1 MIFSRIFAPSH
12 QSPKPEKRMQAIESL
27 SPEKAQEKTI
37 LHELAFNDEDANVSL
52 AALEKLN
59 SFVLWL
65 KMSQI
70 AKQSRV
76 KKAAEKKV
84 NAALLGEGDVTLSR
98 QEIFSFLTE
107 TANADLV
114 VQLVPQ
120 MLKKEP
126 MLLQDDALANALI
139 EKVAKTSFTQFVF
152 LEGASPQ
159 LKTQLINAHSDVSD
173 LQKLAKKVLD
183 DALTKQINARIDAIK
198 EAAKRPVELKKQL
211 TLGLSKYQA
220 LLDKSDVET
229 IDEKRSELESEL
241 TGLFAQIDLLTS
253 EERADYEEK
262 RARIGEQ
269 LERYLSRIRPAWEE
283 KQQASQRANTKALCE
298 QQLTYAKEQV
308 AWLYNNRLCEATLAD
323 VATVNESV
331 RGVEA
336 TLEQLARL
344 DDESAT
350 DKRITQIKRSVDELN
365 EQLDRFSMQQQYG
378 QKLLIKLQSL
388 EDIAAKI
395 VSAGDSESDK
405 DARDVSVEEASASTE
420 DLSQVNGGDALQSSS
435 VVALKAEFDE
445 ARQAYKALSREIDA
459 IPKALSKRFNAATSS
474 VNAKERAQKS
484 KENEQVKHIRKHIS
498 VIDNLIAQGK
508 FRVAISKFAKLQESY
523 AALPGSAKKYVE
535 KRFEK
540 TAGDVSRLEGWQDYL
555 AAPRK
560 PALVEEAKALASADA
575 ENIKQRSEAIKY
587 LRKQWLSLTP
597 SSSTS
602 EESSD
607 DALLQQQFDDALEKA
622 FEPCRAH
629 YAKLDAQR
637 AAAREQRMSIIAT
650 VKAMDINM
658 PEAELV
664 KVFDRVSKQWHA
676 AGQVER
682 EIYEQLKQEW
692 KAVSSPIQAK
702 VNQWQSDNQAQK
714 RALVTQACQLATEED
729 VAGAADKAQQLQSQW
744 KQVGHAGKREESKLW
759 AEFKAANDTVFE
771 RLKAER
777 KVQNNAF
784 NALVDS
790 LLKQVEA
797 VDINSDDATFS
808 QSISDVRVQLTDLP
822 RAQRTKVDKKIDSL
836 ESKRAAQAKNAQSQ
850 ARLARAQALIS
861 LLQLSVGE
869 GSGDEQSL
877 AETLGKRWSSVLGQS
892 TGNKKTQHDRQWLT
906 VALEVATGM
915 PSPDA
920 DASIRSSVQ
929 LQMMTSKLEQG
940 EAATAPDILADWLSY
955 DSISEEDNHLLQ
967 RVVSV
972 IDAHPE
978 IVA

>member
-1 MIFSRIFAPSH
+1 M
-12 QSPKPEKRMQAIESL
+12 
-27 SPEKAQEKTI
+27 
-37 LHELAFNDEDANVSL
+37 
-52 AALEKLN
+52 
-59 SFVLWL
+59 
-65 KMSQI
+65 
-70 AKQSRV
+70 
-76 KKAAEKKV
+76 
-84 NAALLGEGDVTLSR
+84 
-98 QEIFSFLTE
+98 
-107 TANADLV
+107 
-114 VQLVPQ
+114 
-120 MLKKEP
+120 
-126 MLLQDDALANALI
+126 
-139 EKVAKTSFTQFVF
+139 
-152 LEGASPQ
+152 
-159 LKTQLINAHSDVSD
+159 
-173 LQKLAKKVLD
+173 
-183 DALTKQINARIDAIK
+183 
-198 EAAKRPVELKKQL
+198 
-211 TLGLSKYQA
+211 
-220 LLDKSDVET
+220 
-229 IDEKRSELESEL
+229 
-241 TGLFAQIDLLTS
+241 
-253 EERADYEEK
+253 
-262 RARIGEQ
+262 
-269 LERYLSRIRPAWEE
+269 
-283 KQQASQRANTKALCE
+283 
-298 QQLTYAKEQV
+298 
-308 AWLYNNRLCEATLAD
+308 YNNRLCEATLAD

-350 DKRITQIKRSVDELN
+350 DKRITQIKHSVDELN

-395 VSAGDSESDK
+395 VSASDSESGK
-405 DARDVSVEEASASTE
+405 DTRDVSVEEASASTE
-420 DLSQVNGGDALQSSS
+420 NLSQVNGGDALQSSS

-445 ARQAYKALSREIDA
+445 ARQAYKALSCEIDA

-702 VNQWQSDNQAQK
+702 VNKWQSDNQAQK
-714 RALVTQACQLATEED
+714 RALVTQACQLAME
-729 VAGAADKAQQLQSQW
+729 
-744 KQVGHAGKREESKLW
+744 
-759 AEFKAANDTVFE
+759 
-771 RLKAER
+771 
-777 KVQNNAF
+777 
-784 NALVDS
+784 
-790 LLKQVEA
+790 
-797 VDINSDDATFS
+797 
-808 QSISDVRVQLTDLP
+808 
-822 RAQRTKVDKKIDSL
+822 
-836 ESKRAAQAKNAQSQ
+836 
-850 ARLARAQALIS
+850 
-861 LLQLSVGE
+861 
-869 GSGDEQSL
+869 
-877 AETLGKRWSSVLGQS
+877 
-892 TGNKKTQHDRQWLT
+892 
-906 VALEVATGM
+906 
-915 PSPDA
+915 
-920 DASIRSSVQ
+920 
-929 LQMMTSKLEQG
+929 
-940 EAATAPDILADWLSY
+940 
-955 DSISEEDNHLLQ
+955 
-967 RVVSV
+967 
-972 IDAHPE
+972 
-978 IVA
+978 

>member
-139 EKVAKTSFTQFVF
+139 EKVAKPSFTQFVF

-173 LQKLAKKVLD
+173 LQKLAKKVSD

-298 QQLTYAKEQV
+298 QQLTHAKEQV

-365 EQLDRFSMQQQYG
+365 DQLDRFSMQQQYG

-395 VSAGDSESDK
+395 VSAGDSESGK
-405 DARDVSVEEASASTE
+405 DTRDVSVEEASASTE

-445 ARQAYKALSREIDA
+445 ARQAYKALSCEIDA

-808 QSISDVRVQLTDLP
+808 QSISDVRAQLTDLP
-822 RAQRTKVDKKIDSL
+822 KAQRTKVDKKIDSL
-836 ESKRAAQAKNAQSQ
+836 ESKRAAQAKNAQAQ

-892 TGNKKTQHDRQWLT
+892 TGNKTTQHDRQWLT

-972 IDAHPE
+972 IDAYPE

>member
-27 SPEKAQEKTI
+27 SPDKAQEKTI

-139 EKVAKTSFTQFVF
+139 EKVAKPSFTQFVF

-159 LKTQLINAHSDVSD
+159 LQTQLINAHSDVSD
-173 LQKLAKKVLD
+173 LQKLAKKVSD

-395 VSAGDSESDK
+395 VSASDSESGK
-405 DARDVSVEEASASTE
+405 DTRDVSVEEASASTE
-420 DLSQVNGGDALQSSS
+420 NLSQVNGGDALQSSS

-445 ARQAYKALSREIDA
+445 ARQAYKVLSREIDA

-560 PALVEEAKALASADA
+560 PALLEEAKALASADA
-575 ENIKQRSEAIKY
+575 ENIKQRSKAIKY

-637 AAAREQRMSIIAT
+637 AAAREKRESIIAT

-692 KAVSSPIQAK
+692 KEVSSPIQAK
-702 VNQWQSDNQAQK
+702 VNKWQSDNQAQK

-744 KQVGHAGKREESKLW
+744 KQIGHAGKREESKLW

-808 QSISDVRVQLTDLP
+808 QSISDVRAQFTDLP
-822 RAQRTKVDKKIDSL
+822 KAQRTKVDKKIDSL

-892 TGNKKTQHDRQWLT
+892 TGNKTTQHDRQWLT

-920 DASIRSSVQ
+920 DASICSSVQ

-955 DSISEEDNHLLQ
+955 DSIREADNHLLQ
-967 RVVSV
+967 RVVAV

-978 IVA
+978 IVV

>member
-1 MIFSRIFAPSH
+1 
-12 QSPKPEKRMQAIESL
+12 
-27 SPEKAQEKTI
+27 
-37 LHELAFNDEDANVSL
+37 
-52 AALEKLN
+52 
-59 SFVLWL
+59 
-65 KMSQI
+65 MS
-70 AKQSRV
+70 
-76 KKAAEKKV
+76 
-84 NAALLGEGDVTLSR
+84 
-98 QEIFSFLTE
+98 
-107 TANADLV
+107 
-114 VQLVPQ
+114 
-120 MLKKEP
+120 
-126 MLLQDDALANALI
+126 
-139 EKVAKTSFTQFVF
+139 
-152 LEGASPQ
+152 
-159 LKTQLINAHSDVSD
+159 
-173 LQKLAKKVLD
+173 D
-183 DALTKQINARIDAIK
+183 DALTTQINARIDAIK

-229 IDEKRSELESEL
+229 IDEKRNELKSEL
-241 TGLFAQIDLLTS
+241 TGLFAQIDLLTE

-283 KQQASQRANTKALCE
+283 QQHASQRANTKALCE
-298 QQLTYAKEQV
+298 QQLSHAKEQV

-378 QKLLIKLQSL
+378 QKLLIKLQLL
-388 EDIAAKI
+388 EDVAAKI
-395 VSAGDSESDK
+395 VRISDSEPKEST
-405 DARDVSVEEASASTE
+405 RDVSTEEASASAE
-420 DLSQVNGGDALQSSS
+420 DSSQINGGEEAQNSS
-435 VVALKAEFDE
+435 VVDLKAEFDE
-445 ARQAYKALSREIDA
+445 ARQAFKALSREIDA
-459 IPKALSKRFNAATSS
+459 VPKALSKRFNAATSS

-484 KENEQVKHIRKHIS
+484 KENEQVKYVRKHIS

-508 FRVAISKFAKLQESY
+508 FRVAISKFTKLQESY
-523 AALPGSAKKYVE
+523 SALPDSAKKYVE

-560 PALVEEAKALASADA
+560 PALVEEAIALANADVD
-575 ENIKQRSEAIKY
+575 NIKQRSEAIKY

-597 SSSTS
+597 SSSNG
-602 EESSD
+602 EESSED
-607 DALLQQQFDDALEKA
+607 KLLQQQFDDALEKA

-629 YAKLDAQR
+629 YAKLDEQR
-637 AAAREQRMSIIAT
+637 AAARDQRLSVIAT

-664 KVFDRVSKQWHA
+664 KVFDRASKQWHS

-714 RALVTQACQLATEED
+714 RALVAQAQQLSVEED
-729 VAGAADKAQQLQSQW
+729 VTEAADKAQQLQSQW
-744 KQVGHAGKREESKLW
+744 KQIGHAGKREESKLW
-759 AEFKAANDTVFE
+759 AQFKAANDNVFE

-797 VDINSDDATFS
+797 VDINSDDTAFS
-808 QSISDVRVQLTDLP
+808 QSIGDIRAQLTDLP
-822 RAQRTKVDKKIDSL
+822 KAQRTKVERNIDAL
-836 ESKRAAQAKNAQSQ
+836 ESKRVAQAKSAQSQ

-869 GSGDEQSL
+869 GSSDEQAL
-877 AETLGKRWSSVLGQS
+877 AETLGKRWASVLGQS
-892 TGNKKTQHDRQWLT
+892 NGSAAGQHDRQWLT

-915 PSPDA
+915 PSPEA
-920 DASIRSSVQ
+920 DASTRSSVQ
-929 LQMMTSKLEQG
+929 LKMMTAKLEKG
-940 EAATAPDILADWLSY
+940 EAATASDILADWLSY
-955 DSISEEDNHLLQ
+955 DSISEADNHLLQ
-967 RVVSV
+967 RVVAV

>member
-126 MLLQDDALANALI
+126 TLLQDDALANALI
-139 EKVAKTSFTQFVF
+139 EKVAKPSFAQFVF

-159 LKTQLINAHSDVSD
+159 LQTQLVNAHSDVSD
-173 LQKLAKKVLD
+173 LQKLAKKVSD
-183 DALTKQINARIDAIK
+183 DALVTQINARIDAIK

-229 IDEKRSELESEL
+229 IDEKRNELESEL

-253 EERADYEEK
+253 EERVDYEEK

-283 KQQASQRANTKALCE
+283 KQQASQRANTRALCE

-378 QKLLIKLQSL
+378 QKLLIKLQAL

-395 VSAGDSESDK
+395 VSASDSESGK
-405 DARDVSVEEASASTE
+405 DTRDVSVEEASASTE
-420 DLSQVNGGDALQSSS
+420 NLSQVNGGDALQSSS

-714 RALVTQACQLATEED
+714 RALVTQACQLAMEED

-790 LLKQVEA
+790 LVKQVEA

-808 QSISDVRVQLTDLP
+808 QSISDVRAQLSDLP

-836 ESKRAAQAKNAQSQ
+836 ESKRTARAKNAQSQ

-869 GSGDEQSL
+869 GSGDEQAL

-892 TGNKKTQHDRQWLT
+892 TGNKTTQHDRQWLT

-972 IDAHPE
+972 IDTHPE

>member
-1 MIFSRIFAPSH
+1 
-12 QSPKPEKRMQAIESL
+12 MQAIESL

-159 LKTQLINAHSDVSD
+159 LQTQLVNAHSDVSD
-173 LQKLAKKVLD
+173 LQKLAKKVSD
-183 DALTKQINARIDAIK
+183 DALVTKINARIDAIK

-229 IDEKRSELESEL
+229 IDEKRNELESEL

-298 QQLTYAKEQV
+298 QQLTHAKEQV

-474 VNAKERAQKS
+474 VNAK
-484 KENEQVKHIRKHIS
+484 
-498 VIDNLIAQGK
+498 
-508 FRVAISKFAKLQESY
+508 
-523 AALPGSAKKYVE
+523 
-535 KRFEK
+535 
-540 TAGDVSRLEGWQDYL
+540 
-555 AAPRK
+555 
-560 PALVEEAKALASADA
+560 
-575 ENIKQRSEAIKY
+575 
-587 LRKQWLSLTP
+587 
-597 SSSTS
+597 
-602 EESSD
+602 
-607 DALLQQQFDDALEKA
+607 
-622 FEPCRAH
+622 
-629 YAKLDAQR
+629 
-637 AAAREQRMSIIAT
+637 
-650 VKAMDINM
+650 
-658 PEAELV
+658 
-664 KVFDRVSKQWHA
+664 
-676 AGQVER
+676 
-682 EIYEQLKQEW
+682 
-692 KAVSSPIQAK
+692 
-702 VNQWQSDNQAQK
+702 
-714 RALVTQACQLATEED
+714 
-729 VAGAADKAQQLQSQW
+729 
-744 KQVGHAGKREESKLW
+744 
-759 AEFKAANDTVFE
+759 
-771 RLKAER
+771 
-777 KVQNNAF
+777 
-784 NALVDS
+784 
-790 LLKQVEA
+790 
-797 VDINSDDATFS
+797 
-808 QSISDVRVQLTDLP
+808 
-822 RAQRTKVDKKIDSL
+822 
-836 ESKRAAQAKNAQSQ
+836 
-850 ARLARAQALIS
+850 
-861 LLQLSVGE
+861 
-869 GSGDEQSL
+869 
-877 AETLGKRWSSVLGQS
+877 
-892 TGNKKTQHDRQWLT
+892 
-906 VALEVATGM
+906 
-915 PSPDA
+915 
-920 DASIRSSVQ
+920 
-929 LQMMTSKLEQG
+929 
-940 EAATAPDILADWLSY
+940 
-955 DSISEEDNHLLQ
+955 
-967 RVVSV
+967 
-972 IDAHPE
+972 
-978 IVA
+978 

>member
-173 LQKLAKKVLD
+173 LQKLAKKVSD

-298 QQLTYAKEQV
+298 QQLTHAKEQV

-395 VSAGDSESDK
+395 VSASDSESGK
-405 DARDVSVEEASASTE
+405 DTRDVSVEEASASTE
-420 DLSQVNGGDALQSSS
+420 NLSQVNGGDALQSSS

-702 VNQWQSDNQAQK
+702 VNKWQSDNQAQK

-797 VDINSDDATFS
+797 VDINSDDVTFS
-808 QSISDVRVQLTDLP
+808 QSISDVRAQLTDLP
-822 RAQRTKVDKKIDSL
+822 KAQRTKVDKKIDSL

-892 TGNKKTQHDRQWLT
+892 TGNKTTQHDRQWLT

-972 IDAHPE
+972 IDTHPE

>member
-126 MLLQDDALANALI
+126 TLLQDDALANALI
-139 EKVAKTSFTQFVF
+139 EKVAKPSFTQFIF

-159 LKTQLINAHSDVSD
+159 LQTQLVNAHSDVSD
-173 LQKLAKKVLD
+173 LQKLAKKVSD
-183 DALTKQINARIDAIK
+183 DALVTQINARIDVIK

-229 IDEKRSELESEL
+229 IDEKRNELESEL

-253 EERADYEEK
+253 EERVDYEEK

-283 KQQASQRANTKALCE
+283 KQQASQRANTRALCE

-395 VSAGDSESDK
+395 VSASDSESDK
-405 DARDVSVEEASASTE
+405 DTRDVSVEEASASTE

-435 VVALKAEFDE
+435 VVVLKAEFDE

-702 VNQWQSDNQAQK
+702 VNEWQSDNQAQK

-850 ARLARAQALIS
+850 ARLARAKALIS

>member
-126 MLLQDDALANALI
+126 TLLQDDALANALI
-139 EKVAKTSFTQFVF
+139 EKVAKPSFAQFVF

-159 LKTQLINAHSDVSD
+159 LQTQLVNAHSDVSD
-173 LQKLAKKVLD
+173 LQKLAKKVSD
-183 DALTKQINARIDAIK
+183 DALVTQINARIDAIK

-229 IDEKRSELESEL
+229 IDEKRNELESEL

-262 RARIGEQ
+262 RSRIGEQ

-298 QQLTYAKEQV
+298 QQLTHAKEQV

-395 VSAGDSESDK
+395 VSASDSESGK
-405 DARDVSVEEASASTE
+405 DTRDVSVEEASASTE
-420 DLSQVNGGDALQSSS
+420 NLSQVNGGDALQSSS

-575 ENIKQRSEAIKY
+575 QNIKQRSEAIKY

-714 RALVTQACQLATEED
+714 RALVTQACQLAMEED

-808 QSISDVRVQLTDLP
+808 QSISDVRAQLTDLP
-822 RAQRTKVDKKIDSL
+822 KAQRTKVDKKIDSL

-892 TGNKKTQHDRQWLT
+892 TGNKTTQHDRQWLT

-972 IDAHPE
+972 IDTHPE

>member
-1 MIFSRIFAPSH
+1 MIFSRIFTPSH
-12 QSPKPEKRMQAIESL
+12 QSPKPEKRIQAVENL
-27 SPEKAQEKTI
+27 SPDKAQEKTI
-37 LHELAFNDEDANVSL
+37 LHELAFNDEDASVSL

-76 KKAAEKKV
+76 KKAAGKKV

-98 QEIFSFLTE
+98 KETFSFLTE

-120 MLKKEP
+120 MLKKDP
-126 MLLQDDALANALI
+126 ALLKDDCLANTLI
-139 EKVAKTSFTQFVF
+139 EKVAKPSFTQFVF
-152 LEGASPQ
+152 LEGASHQ

-173 LQKLAKKVLD
+173 LQKLAKKVSD
-183 DALTKQINARIDAIK
+183 DVLASQIDARIHAIK
-198 EAAKRPVELKKQL
+198 EAAQRPVELKKQL

-229 IDEKRSELESEL
+229 IDEKRNELESEL
-241 TGLFAQIDLLTS
+241 SGLFAQIDLLNP

-298 QQLTYAKEQV
+298 QQLIHAKEQV
-308 AWLYNNRLCEATLAD
+308 TWLYNNRLCEATLAD

-344 DDESAT
+344 DGEIVT
-350 DKRITQIKRSVDELN
+350 DKRITEIKRAVDALN

-378 QKLLIKLQSL
+378 QKLLIKLQLL

-395 VSAGDSESDK
+395 DAVSNSDLDEATRDENVKEVSATPNEQSRANIDAQGQSGSD
-405 DARDVSVEEASASTE
+405 A
-420 DLSQVNGGDALQSSS
+420 
-435 VVALKAEFDE
+435 ALKAEFDD
-445 ARQAYKALSREIDA
+445 ARQAYKLLEREINA
-459 IPKALSKRFNAATSS
+459 IPKALIKRFNAATKR

-484 KENEQVKHIRKHIS
+484 KENDQVKYVRKHIS

-523 AALPGSAKKYVE
+523 NSLPDSAKKYVE

-540 TAGDVSRLEGWQDYL
+540 TSGEVSRLEGWQDYL

-560 PALVEEAKALASADA
+560 PALVEEAKNLANTDAD
-575 ENIKQRSEAIKY
+575 NIKQRSEAIKY

-597 SSSTS
+597 TSSNSDGG
-602 EESSD
+602 SD
-607 DALLQQQFDDALEKA
+607 DVLLQEQFDNALEKA

-629 YAKLDAQR
+629 YAKLDEQR
-637 AAAREQRMSIIAT
+637 AAAREQRVSLIAS
-650 VKAMDINM
+650 VKAIDLNM
-658 PEAELV
+658 PEPELM
-664 KVFDRVSKQWHA
+664 KMFDRASKQWHS

-714 RALVTQACQLATEED
+714 RDLVAQAQQLAVED
-729 VAGAADKAQQLQSQW
+729 DVSSAADKAQQLQSEW
-744 KQVGHAGKREESKLW
+744 KQIGHAGKREESRLW

-777 KVQNNAF
+777 KVQSNAF
-784 NALVDS
+784 NSLVDS
-790 LLKQVEA
+790 LFVQLDD
-797 VDINSDDATFS
+797 VDINSDETTFS
-808 QSISDVRVQLTDLP
+808 QSINDVRAQLTDLP
-822 RAQRTKVDKKIDSL
+822 KAQRTKVERKIEVF
-836 ESKRAAQAKNAQSQ
+836 ESKRADQAKNVQLQ
-850 ARLARAQALIS
+850 ARLARARALIS
-861 LLQLSVGE
+861 LLQLSIGE
-869 GSGDEQSL
+869 GSGDEQVL
-877 AETLGKRWSSVLGQS
+877 AETLGKRWASVLGQS
-892 TGNKKTQHDRQWLT
+892 NGSAASQHNRQWLT

-915 PSPDA
+915 PSPEA

-929 LQMMTSKLEQG
+929 LQMMTSKLEKG
-940 EAATAPDILADWLSY
+940 EAAAAPDILADWLSY
-955 DSISEEDNHLLQ
+955 DSISEADNPLLQ
-967 RVVSV
+967 RVIAV
-972 IDAHPE
+972 IDANPD
-978 IVA
+978 IVT

>member
-27 SPEKAQEKTI
+27 SPDKAQEKTI
-37 LHELAFNDEDANVSL
+37 LHELAFNDEDASVSL

-98 QEIFSFLTE
+98 QEVFSFLTE
-107 TANADLV
+107 TANADLL

-126 MLLQDDALANALI
+126 TLLHDDALASALI
-139 EKVAKTSFTQFVF
+139 EKVAKPSFTQFVF
-152 LEGASPQ
+152 LEGASTQ
-159 LKTQLINAHSDVSD
+159 LQTQLINAHSDVSD
-173 LQKLAKKVLD
+173 LQKLAKKVSD
-183 DALTKQINARIDAIK
+183 DALTTQINARIDAIK

-229 IDEKRSELESEL
+229 IDEKRNELESEL
-241 TGLFAQIDLLTS
+241 SGLFAQIDLLTP

-283 KQQASQRANTKALCE
+283 QQHASQRANTKALCE
-298 QQLTYAKEQV
+298 QQLSHAKEQV
-308 AWLYNNRLCEATLAD
+308 VWLYNNRLCEATLAD

-350 DKRITQIKRSVDELN
+350 DKRITEIKRSVDELN

-378 QKLLIKLQSL
+378 QKLLIKLQLL

-395 VSAGDSESDK
+395 VGISDSESK
-405 DARDVSVEEASASTE
+405 ESTRDVSTEEASAPAE
-420 DLSQVNGGDALQSSS
+420 DSSQINGGEEAQNSSE
-435 VVALKAEFDE
+435 VDLKAEFDE

-459 IPKALSKRFNAATSS
+459 VPKALSKRFNAATSS
-474 VNAKERAQKS
+474 VNSKERAQKS
-484 KENEQVKHIRKHIS
+484 KENEQVKYVRKHIS

-508 FRVAISKFAKLQESY
+508 FRVAISKFTKVQESY
-523 AALPGSAKKYVE
+523 SALPDSAKKYVE

-560 PALVEEAKALASADA
+560 PALVEEAIALANTDVD
-575 ENIKQRSEAIKY
+575 NIKQRSEAIKY

-597 SSSTS
+597 SSSNG
-602 EESSD
+602 EESSED
-607 DALLQQQFDDALEKA
+607 KFLQQQFDDALEKA

-629 YAKLDAQR
+629 YAKLDEQR
-637 AAAREQRMSIIAT
+637 AAAREQRMSVIAT

-664 KVFDRVSKQWHA
+664 KVFDRASKQWHS

-682 EIYEQLKQEW
+682 EMYEQLKQEW

-714 RALVTQACQLATEED
+714 RELVAQAQQLSVEED
-729 VAGAADKAQQLQSQW
+729 VTEAADKAQQLQSQW
-744 KQVGHAGKREESKLW
+744 KQIGHAGKREESKLW
-759 AEFKAANDTVFE
+759 AQFKSANDDVFE

-784 NALVDS
+784 NVLVDS

-797 VDINSDDATFS
+797 VDINSDDTAFS
-808 QSISDVRVQLTDLP
+808 QSIGDIRAQLTDLP
-822 RAQRTKVDKKIDSL
+822 KAQRTKVERNIEAL
-836 ESKRAAQAKNAQSQ
+836 ESKRVAQAKSAQSQ

-869 GSGDEQSL
+869 GSGDEQAL
-877 AETLGKRWSSVLGQS
+877 AETLGKRWASVLGQS
-892 TGNKKTQHDRQWLT
+892 NGIAAGLHDRQWLT

-915 PSPDA
+915 PSPEA
-920 DASIRSSVQ
+920 DASTRSSVQ
-929 LQMMTSKLEQG
+929 LQMMTAKLEKG
-940 EAATAPDILADWLSY
+940 EAATASDILADWLSY
-955 DSISEEDNHLLQ
+955 DSISEADNHLLQ
-967 RVVSV
+967 RVVAI

>member
-445 ARQAYKALSREIDA
+445 ARQAYKALSCEIDA

-808 QSISDVRVQLTDLP
+808 QSISDVRAQLTDLP
-822 RAQRTKVDKKIDSL
+822 KAQRTKVDKKIDSL

-892 TGNKKTQHDRQWLT
+892 TGNKTTQHDRQWLT

-972 IDAHPE
+972 IDTHPE

>member
-126 MLLQDDALANALI
+126 MLLQDDALASALI
-139 EKVAKTSFTQFVF
+139 EKVAKPSFTQFVF

-159 LKTQLINAHSDVSD
+159 LQTQLVNAHSDVSD
-173 LQKLAKKVLD
+173 LQKLAKKVSD
-183 DALTKQINARIDAIK
+183 DALVTKINARIDAIK

-229 IDEKRSELESEL
+229 IDEKRNELESEL

-253 EERADYEEK
+253 EERAVYEEK

-298 QQLTYAKEQV
+298 QQLTHAKEQV

-395 VSAGDSESDK
+395 VSASDSESGK
-405 DARDVSVEEASASTE
+405 DTRDVSVEEASASTE
-420 DLSQVNGGDALQSSS
+420 NLSQVNGGDALQSSS
-435 VVALKAEFDE
+435 VVVLKAEFDE

-702 VNQWQSDNQAQK
+702 VNKWQSDNQAQK

-744 KQVGHAGKREESKLW
+744 KQIGHAGKREESKLW

-797 VDINSDDATFS
+797 VDINSDDVTFS
-808 QSISDVRVQLTDLP
+808 QSISDVRAQLTDLP
-822 RAQRTKVDKKIDSL
+822 KAQRTKVDKKIDSL

-892 TGNKKTQHDRQWLT
+892 TGNKTTQHDRQWLT

-972 IDAHPE
+972 IDTHPE

>member
-27 SPEKAQEKTI
+27 SPDKAQEKTI

-98 QEIFSFLTE
+98 QEVFSFLTE

-126 MLLQDDALANALI
+126 TLLHDDALASALI
-139 EKVAKTSFTQFVF
+139 EKVAKPSFTQFVF
-152 LEGASPQ
+152 LEGASTQ
-159 LKTQLINAHSDVSD
+159 LQTQLINAHSDVSD
-173 LQKLAKKVLD
+173 LQKLAKKVSD
-183 DALTKQINARIDAIK
+183 DALTTQINARIDAIK

-229 IDEKRSELESEL
+229 IDEKRNELESEL
-241 TGLFAQIDLLTS
+241 TGLFAQIDLLTE

-283 KQQASQRANTKALCE
+283 KQQASQRANTRALCE

-378 QKLLIKLQSL
+378 QKLLIKLQAL

-395 VSAGDSESDK
+395 VSASDSESGK
-405 DARDVSVEEASASTE
+405 DTRDVSVEEASASTE
-420 DLSQVNGGDALQSSS
+420 NLSQVNGGDALQSSS

-714 RALVTQACQLATEED
+714 RALVTQACQLAMEED

-808 QSISDVRVQLTDLP
+808 QSISDVRAQLTDLP
-822 RAQRTKVDKKIDSL
+822 KAQRTKVDKKIDSL

-892 TGNKKTQHDRQWLT
+892 TGNKTTQHDRQWLT

-972 IDAHPE
+972 IDTHPE

>member
-27 SPEKAQEKTI
+27 SPDKAREKTI

-126 MLLQDDALANALI
+126 TLLQDDALANALI
-139 EKVAKTSFTQFVF
+139 EKVAKPSFTQFVF

-159 LKTQLINAHSDVSD
+159 LQTQLINAHSDVSD

-183 DALTKQINARIDAIK
+183 DALVTQINARIDAIK

-229 IDEKRSELESEL
+229 IDEKRNELESEL

-262 RARIGEQ
+262 RSRIGEQ

-344 DDESAT
+344 GDESAT

-388 EDIAAKI
+388 EDITAKI
-395 VSAGDSESDK
+395 VSASDSESDK
-405 DARDVSVEEASASTE
+405 DTRDVSVEEASASTE

-459 IPKALSKRFNAATSS
+459 IPKALSKRFNAATSR
-474 VNAKERAQKS
+474 VNAKERAQKA

-560 PALVEEAKALASADA
+560 PALLEEAKALASADA
-575 ENIKQRSEAIKY
+575 ENIKQRSETIKY

-597 SSSTS
+597 SSPTS

-629 YAKLDAQR
+629 YAKLDTQR

-658 PEAELV
+658 PDAELV

-692 KAVSSPIQAK
+692 KAVSSPIQAR

-729 VAGAADKAQQLQSQW
+729 VADAADKAQQLQSQW
-744 KQVGHAGKREESKLW
+744 KQVGHAGKREESRLW

-771 RLKAER
+771 RLKAKR

-808 QSISDVRVQLTDLP
+808 QSISDVRAQLTDLP
-822 RAQRTKVDKKIDSL
+822 KAQRTKVDKKIDSL

-892 TGNKKTQHDRQWLT
+892 TGNKTTQHDRQWLT

-915 PSPDA
+915 PSPEA

-972 IDAHPE
+972 IDAYPE
-978 IVA
+978 IVV

>member
-126 MLLQDDALANALI
+126 TLLQDDALANALI
-139 EKVAKTSFTQFVF
+139 EKVAKPSFTQFVF

-159 LKTQLINAHSDVSD
+159 LQTQLINAHSDVSD

-183 DALTKQINARIDAIK
+183 DALVTQINARIDAIK

-229 IDEKRSELESEL
+229 IDEKRNELESEL

-262 RARIGEQ
+262 RSRIGEQ

-344 DDESAT
+344 GDESAT

-388 EDIAAKI
+388 EDITAKI
-395 VSAGDSESDK
+395 VSASDSESDK
-405 DARDVSVEEASASTE
+405 DTRDVSVEEASASTE

-459 IPKALSKRFNAATSS
+459 IPKALSKRFNAATSR
-474 VNAKERAQKS
+474 VNAKERAQKA

-560 PALVEEAKALASADA
+560 PALLEEAKALASADA
-575 ENIKQRSEAIKY
+575 ENIKQRSETIKY

-597 SSSTS
+597 SSPTS

-629 YAKLDAQR
+629 YAKLDTQR

-658 PEAELV
+658 PDAELV

-692 KAVSSPIQAK
+692 KAVSSPIQAR

-729 VAGAADKAQQLQSQW
+729 VADAADKAQQLQSQW
-744 KQVGHAGKREESKLW
+744 KQVGHAGKREESRLW

-771 RLKAER
+771 RLKAKR

-797 VDINSDDATFS
+797 VDINSDDVTFS
-808 QSISDVRVQLTDLP
+808 QSISDVRAQLTDLP
-822 RAQRTKVDKKIDSL
+822 KAQRTKVDKKIDSL

-869 GSGDEQSL
+869 GSGDEQAL
-877 AETLGKRWSSVLGQS
+877 AETLGKRWASVLSQS
-892 TGNKKTQHDRQWLT
+892 TGNKTTQHDRQWLT

-955 DSISEEDNHLLQ
+955 DSIREEDNHLLQ

>member
-27 SPEKAQEKTI
+27 SPDKAQEKTI
-37 LHELAFNDEDANVSL
+37 LHELAFNDEDASVSL
-52 AALEKLN
+52 AALQKLN

-76 KKAAEKKV
+76 KKVAEKKV

-98 QEIFSFLTE
+98 QEVFSFLTE

-126 MLLQDDALANALI
+126 TLLHDDALANALI
-139 EKVAKTSFTQFVF
+139 EKVAKPSFTQFVF
-152 LEGASPQ
+152 LEGASTQ
-159 LKTQLINAHSDVSD
+159 LQTQLINAHSDVSD
-173 LQKLAKKVLD
+173 LQKLAKKVSD
-183 DALTKQINARIDAIK
+183 DALTTQINARIDAIK

-229 IDEKRSELESEL
+229 IDEKRNELESEL
-241 TGLFAQIDLLTS
+241 TGLFAQIDLLTP

-283 KQQASQRANTKALCE
+283 QQHASQRANTKALCE
-298 QQLTYAKEQV
+298 QQLTHAKEQV

-378 QKLLIKLQSL
+378 QKLLIKLQLL

-395 VSAGDSESDK
+395 VGISDSESK
-405 DARDVSVEEASASTE
+405 ESSRDVSTEDASASAE
-420 DLSQVNGGDALQSSS
+420 DSSQINGGEEAQNSS
-435 VVALKAEFDE
+435 VVDLKAEFDE
-445 ARQAYKALSREIDA
+445 AHQAYKALSREIDA
-459 IPKALSKRFNAATSS
+459 VPKALSKRFNAATSS

-484 KENEQVKHIRKHIS
+484 KENEQVKYVRKHIS

-508 FRVAISKFAKLQESY
+508 FRVAISKFTKLQESY
-523 AALPGSAKKYVE
+523 SALPDSAKKYVE

-560 PALVEEAKALASADA
+560 PALVEEAIALANADVD
-575 ENIKQRSEAIKY
+575 NIKQRSEAIKY

-597 SSSTS
+597 SSSNG
-602 EESSD
+602 EESSED
-607 DALLQQQFDDALEKA
+607 KLLQQQFDDALEKA

-629 YAKLDAQR
+629 YAKLDEQR
-637 AAAREQRMSIIAT
+637 AAAREQRMSVIAT

-664 KVFDRVSKQWHA
+664 KVFDRASKQWHS

-692 KAVSSPIQAK
+692 KAVSLPIQAK

-714 RALVTQACQLATEED
+714 RELVAQAQQLSVEED
-729 VAGAADKAQQLQSQW
+729 ITEAADKAQQLQSQW
-744 KQVGHAGKREESKLW
+744 KQIGHAGKREESKLW
-759 AEFKAANDTVFE
+759 AQFKAANDNVFE

-777 KVQNNAF
+777 KVRNNAF

-797 VDINSDDATFS
+797 VDINSDDTAFR
-808 QSISDVRVQLTDLP
+808 QSIGDIRAQLTDLP
-822 RAQRTKVDKKIDSL
+822 KAQRAKVERNIDAL
-836 ESKRAAQAKNAQSQ
+836 ESKRVAQAKSAQSQ

-869 GSGDEQSL
+869 GSGDEQAL
-877 AETLGKRWSSVLGQS
+877 AETLGKRWASVLGQS
-892 TGNKKTQHDRQWLT
+892 NGSAAGLHDRQWLT

-915 PSPDA
+915 PSPEA
-920 DASIRSSVQ
+920 DAYTRSSVQ
-929 LQMMTSKLEQG
+929 LQMMTAKLEKG
-940 EAATAPDILADWLSY
+940 EAATASDILADWLSY
-955 DSISEEDNHLLQ
+955 DLISEADNHLLQ
-967 RVVSV
+967 RVVAV

>member
-126 MLLQDDALANALI
+126 TLLQDDALANALI
-139 EKVAKTSFTQFVF
+139 EKVAKPSFTQFVF

-159 LKTQLINAHSDVSD
+159 LQTQLVNAHSDVSD
-173 LQKLAKKVLD
+173 LQKLAKKVSD
-183 DALTKQINARIDAIK
+183 DALVTKINARIDAIK

-229 IDEKRSELESEL
+229 IDEKRNELESEL

-298 QQLTYAKEQV
+298 QQLTHAKEQV

-350 DKRITQIKRSVDELN
+350 DKRITQIKHSVDELN

-395 VSAGDSESDK
+395 VSASDSESGK
-405 DARDVSVEEASASTE
+405 DTRDVSVEEASASTE
-420 DLSQVNGGDALQSSS
+420 NLSQVNGGDALQSSS

-702 VNQWQSDNQAQK
+702 VNKWQSDNQAQK
-714 RALVTQACQLATEED
+714 RALVTQACQLATVED

-744 KQVGHAGKREESKLW
+744 KQIGHAGKREESKLW

-797 VDINSDDATFS
+797 VDINSDDVTFS
-808 QSISDVRVQLTDLP
+808 QSISDVRAQLTDLP
-822 RAQRTKVDKKIDSL
+822 KAQRTKVDKKIDSL

-892 TGNKKTQHDRQWLT
+892 TGNKTTQHDRRWLT

-972 IDAHPE
+972 IDTHPE

>member
-139 EKVAKTSFTQFVF
+139 EKVAKPSFTQFVF

-159 LKTQLINAHSDVSD
+159 LQTQLVNAHSDVSD
-173 LQKLAKKVLD
+173 LQKLAKKVSD
-183 DALTKQINARIDAIK
+183 DALVTQINARINAIK

-229 IDEKRSELESEL
+229 IDEKRNELESEL

-283 KQQASQRANTKALCE
+283 KQQASQRANTRALCE

-395 VSAGDSESDK
+395 VSASDSESDK
-405 DARDVSVEEASASTE
+405 DTRDVSVEETSASTE

-808 QSISDVRVQLTDLP
+808 QSISDVRAQLTDLP

-836 ESKRAAQAKNAQSQ
+836 ESKRAAQAKNAQAQ

-892 TGNKKTQHDRQWLT
+892 TGNKTTQHDRRWLT

-972 IDAHPE
+972 IDTHPE

>member
-126 MLLQDDALANALI
+126 MLLQDDALASALI
-139 EKVAKTSFTQFVF
+139 EKVAKPSFTQFVF

-395 VSAGDSESDK
+395 VSASDSESDK
-405 DARDVSVEEASASTE
+405 DTRDVSVEETSASTE

-602 EESSD
+602 EESND

-629 YAKLDAQR
+629 YAKLDTQR

-808 QSISDVRVQLTDLP
+808 QSISDVRAQLTDLP
-822 RAQRTKVDKKIDSL
+822 KAQRTKVDKKIDSL

-850 ARLARAQALIS
+850 ARLARSQALIS

-892 TGNKKTQHDRQWLT
+892 TGNKTTQHDRQWLT

-972 IDAHPE
+972 IDTHPE

>member
-126 MLLQDDALANALI
+126 TLLQDDALANALI
-139 EKVAKTSFTQFVF
+139 EKVAKPSFTQFVF

-159 LKTQLINAHSDVSD
+159 LQTQLVNAHSDVSD
-173 LQKLAKKVLD
+173 LQKLAKKVSD
-183 DALTKQINARIDAIK
+183 DALVTKINARIDAIK

-229 IDEKRSELESEL
+229 IDEKRNELESEL

-262 RARIGEQ
+262 RSRIGEQ

-344 DDESAT
+344 GDESAT

-378 QKLLIKLQSL
+378 QKLLIKLQAL

-395 VSAGDSESDK
+395 VSASDSESGK
-405 DARDVSVEEASASTE
+405 DTRDVSVEEASASTE

-560 PALVEEAKALASADA
+560 PALLEEAKALASADA
-575 ENIKQRSEAIKY
+575 ENIKQRSETIKY

-629 YAKLDAQR
+629 YAKLDTQR

-692 KAVSSPIQAK
+692 KAVSSPIQAR

-729 VAGAADKAQQLQSQW
+729 VADAADKAQQLQSQW
-744 KQVGHAGKREESKLW
+744 KQVGHAGKREESRLW

-771 RLKAER
+771 RLKAKR

-797 VDINSDDATFS
+797 VDINSDDVTFS
-808 QSISDVRVQLTDLP
+808 QSMSDVRAQLTDLP
-822 RAQRTKVDKKIDSL
+822 KAQRTKVDKKIDSL

-892 TGNKKTQHDRQWLT
+892 TGNKTTQHDRQWLT

-915 PSPDA
+915 PSPEA

-972 IDAHPE
+972 IDAYPE
-978 IVA
+978 IVV

>member
-139 EKVAKTSFTQFVF
+139 EKVAKPSFTQFVF

-159 LKTQLINAHSDVSD
+159 LQTQLVNAHSDVSD
-173 LQKLAKKVLD
+173 LQKLVKKVSD
-183 DALTKQINARIDAIK
+183 DALVTQINARIDAIK

-229 IDEKRSELESEL
+229 IDEKRNELESEL

-262 RARIGEQ
+262 RSRIGEQ

-344 DDESAT
+344 GDESAT

-388 EDIAAKI
+388 EDITAKI
-395 VSAGDSESDK
+395 VSASDSESDK
-405 DARDVSVEEASASTE
+405 DTRDVSVEEASASTE

-459 IPKALSKRFNAATSS
+459 IPKALSKRFNAATSR
-474 VNAKERAQKS
+474 VNAKERAQKA

-560 PALVEEAKALASADA
+560 PALLEEAKALASADA
-575 ENIKQRSEAIKY
+575 ENIKQRSETIKY

-597 SSSTS
+597 SSPTS

-629 YAKLDAQR
+629 YAKLDTQR

-692 KAVSSPIQAK
+692 KAVSSPIQAR

-729 VAGAADKAQQLQSQW
+729 VADAADKAQQLQSQW
-744 KQVGHAGKREESKLW
+744 KQVGHAGKREESRLW

-771 RLKAER
+771 RLKAKR

-808 QSISDVRVQLTDLP
+808 QSISDVRAQLTDLP
-822 RAQRTKVDKKIDSL
+822 KAQRTKVDKKIDSL

-892 TGNKKTQHDRQWLT
+892 TGNKTTQHDRQWLT

-955 DSISEEDNHLLQ
+955 DSISEEDSHLLQ

-978 IVA
+978 IVT

>member
-173 LQKLAKKVLD
+173 LQKLAKKVSD

-445 ARQAYKALSREIDA
+445 ARQAYKALSCEIDA

-850 ARLARAQALIS
+850 ARLARAKALIS

>member
-173 LQKLAKKVLD
+173 LQKLAKKVSD

-298 QQLTYAKEQV
+298 QQLTHAKEQV

-395 VSAGDSESDK
+395 VSASDSESGK
-405 DARDVSVEEASASTE
+405 DTRDVSVEEASASTE
-420 DLSQVNGGDALQSSS
+420 NLSQVNGGDALQSSS

-702 VNQWQSDNQAQK
+702 VNKWQSDNQAQK
-714 RALVTQACQLATEED
+714 RALVTQACQLATVED

-744 KQVGHAGKREESKLW
+744 KQIGHAGKREESKLW

-797 VDINSDDATFS
+797 VDINSDDVTFS
-808 QSISDVRVQLTDLP
+808 QSISDVRAQLTDLP
-822 RAQRTKVDKKIDSL
+822 KAQRTKVDKKIDSL

-892 TGNKKTQHDRQWLT
+892 TGNKTTQHDRQWLT

-972 IDAHPE
+972 IDTHPE

>member
-139 EKVAKTSFTQFVF
+139 EKVAKPSFTQFVF

-159 LKTQLINAHSDVSD
+159 LQTQLVNAHSDVSD
-173 LQKLAKKVLD
+173 LQKLVKKVSD
-183 DALTKQINARIDAIK
+183 DALVTQINARIDAIK

-229 IDEKRSELESEL
+229 IDEKRNELESEL

-262 RARIGEQ
+262 RSRIGEQ

-344 DDESAT
+344 GDESAT

-388 EDIAAKI
+388 EDITAKI
-395 VSAGDSESDK
+395 VSASDSESDK
-405 DARDVSVEEASASTE
+405 DTRDVSVEEASASTE

-459 IPKALSKRFNAATSS
+459 IPKALSKRFNAATSR
-474 VNAKERAQKS
+474 VNAKERAQKA

-560 PALVEEAKALASADA
+560 PALLEEAKALASADA
-575 ENIKQRSEAIKY
+575 ENIKQRSETIKY

-597 SSSTS
+597 SSPTS

-629 YAKLDAQR
+629 YAKLDTQR

-692 KAVSSPIQAK
+692 KAVSSPIQAR

-729 VAGAADKAQQLQSQW
+729 VADAADKAQQLQSQW
-744 KQVGHAGKREESKLW
+744 KQVGHAGKREESRLW

-771 RLKAER
+771 RLKAKR

-808 QSISDVRVQLTDLP
+808 QSISDVRAQLTDLP
-822 RAQRTKVDKKIDSL
+822 KAQRTKVDKKIDSL

-892 TGNKKTQHDRQWLT
+892 TGNKTTQHDRQWLT

-955 DSISEEDNHLLQ
+955 DSISEEDSHLLQ

>member
-126 MLLQDDALANALI
+126 TLLQDDALANALI
-139 EKVAKTSFTQFVF
+139 EKVAKPSFTQFVF

-159 LKTQLINAHSDVSD
+159 LQTQLINAHSDVSD

-183 DALTKQINARIDAIK
+183 DALVTQINARIDAIK

-229 IDEKRSELESEL
+229 INEKRNELESEL

-262 RARIGEQ
+262 RSRIGEQ

-344 DDESAT
+344 GDESAT

-388 EDIAAKI
+388 EDITAKI
-395 VSAGDSESDK
+395 VSASDSESDK
-405 DARDVSVEEASASTE
+405 DTRDVSVEEASASTE

-459 IPKALSKRFNAATSS
+459 IPKALSKRFNAATSR
-474 VNAKERAQKS
+474 VNAKERAQKA

-560 PALVEEAKALASADA
+560 PALLEEAKALASADA
-575 ENIKQRSEAIKY
+575 ENIKQRSETIKY

-597 SSSTS
+597 SSPTS

-629 YAKLDAQR
+629 YAKLDTQR

-664 KVFDRVSKQWHA
+664 KVFDRVSKQWYA

-692 KAVSSPIQAK
+692 KAVSSPIQAR

-729 VAGAADKAQQLQSQW
+729 VADAADKAQQLQSQW
-744 KQVGHAGKREESKLW
+744 KQVGHAGKREESRLW

-771 RLKAER
+771 RLKAKR

-797 VDINSDDATFS
+797 VDINSDDVTFS
-808 QSISDVRVQLTDLP
+808 QSISDVRAQLTDLP
-822 RAQRTKVDKKIDSL
+822 KAQRTKVDKKIDSL

-892 TGNKKTQHDRQWLT
+892 TGNKTTQHDRQWLT

-915 PSPDA
+915 PSPEA

-972 IDAHPE
+972 IDTHPE

>member
-1 MIFSRIFAPSH
+1 MIFSRIFGPSH

-27 SPEKAQEKTI
+27 SPDKAQEKTI
-37 LHELAFNDEDANVSL
+37 LHELAFNDEDVNVSL

-70 AKQSRV
+70 AKHSRV

-84 NAALLGEGDVTLSR
+84 NTALLGEGGVTLSR
-98 QEIFSFLTE
+98 QEIYSFLTE
-107 TANADLV
+107 TASADFV

-120 MLKKEP
+120 MVKKDP
-126 MLLQDDALANALI
+126 TLLQDDDLANALI
-139 EKVAKTSFTQFVF
+139 DKVAKPSFTQFVF
-152 LEGASPQ
+152 LEGASTNLQ
-159 LKTQLINAHSDVSD
+159 SQLINVHSDISD
-173 LQKLAKKVLD
+173 LQKLAKKVSCDSL
-183 DALTKQINARIDAIK
+183 AIQINARIEAIK
-198 EAAKRPVELKKQL
+198 DAEKRPVELKKQL
-211 TLGLSKYQA
+211 TLELSKYQA
-220 LLDKSDVET
+220 LLDKTDVET
-229 IDEKRSELESEL
+229 IDEKRTELESKL
-241 TGLFAQIDLLTS
+241 TGLFAQIDLLTQD
-253 EERADYEEK
+253 ECADYEEK

-269 LERYLSRIRPAWEE
+269 LERYLARIRPAWEE

-308 AWLYNNRLCEATLAD
+308 AWLYNTRLCEATLAD
-323 VATVNESV
+323 VATVNQSV

-344 DDESAT
+344 DDESAN
-350 DKRITQIKRSVDELN
+350 DKRIREIKRTVEELS
-365 EQLDRFSMQQQYG
+365 EQLERFSTQQQYG

-395 VSAGDSESDK
+395 VSISDSGSD
-405 DARDVSVEEASASTE
+405 DGTRDVSAEDASSTTE
-420 DLSQVNGGDALQSSS
+420 DLSHVNGGDEVQSSL
-435 VVALKAEFDE
+435 ATLKSEFDE
-445 ARQAYKALSREIDA
+445 ARQAYNALSREIDA
-459 IPKALSKRFNAATSS
+459 VPKALFKRFKAATSR
-474 VNAKERAQKS
+474 VNAQERAHKS
-484 KENEQVKHIRKHIS
+484 KENEQVKHVRKQIS

-508 FRVAISKFAKLQESY
+508 FRVAISKFSKLQESY
-523 AALPGSAKKYVE
+523 AALSEPAKKYVE

-540 TAGDVSRLEGWQDYL
+540 TAEDVSHLEGWQDYL

-560 PALVEEAKALASADA
+560 PALLEEAKALASTDA
-575 ENIKQRSEAIKY
+575 GNIKQRSEAIKY

-597 SSSTS
+597 SSINS
-602 EESSD
+602 EEGGE

-637 AAAREQRMSIIAT
+637 AAAREQRMSIIAS
-650 VKAMDINM
+650 VKTIDVNM

-664 KVFDRVSKQWHA
+664 KVFDKVAKQWHS

-702 VNQWQSDNQAQK
+702 VSQWQGDNQAQK
-714 RALVTQACQLATEED
+714 RALVSQACQLATEED
-729 VAGAADKAQQLQSQW
+729 VAGAADKAQQLQGQW

-784 NALVDS
+784 NAQVDS
-790 LLKQVEA
+790 LLKQLEA
-797 VDINSDDATFS
+797 VDVNCDDTAFN
-808 QSISDVRVQLTDLP
+808 QSIANVRTQLTELP
-822 RAQRTKVDKKIDSL
+822 KAQRTKVDRKIDSL
-836 ESKRAAQAKNAQSQ
+836 ESKRAAQAKSAQSQ
-850 ARLARAQALIS
+850 ARQVRAQALVS

-892 TGNKKTQHDRQWLT
+892 TGSESSQHDRQWLT

-940 EAATAPDILADWLSY
+940 EAATAPDILANWLSY
-955 DSISEEDNHLLQ
+955 DSINETDNHLLQ
-967 RVVSV
+967 RVISV
-972 IDAHPE
+972 INAHPE
-978 IVA
+978 IVT

>member
-1 MIFSRIFAPSH
+1 
-12 QSPKPEKRMQAIESL
+12 MQAIENL

-76 KKAAEKKV
+76 KKAAERKV
-84 NAALLGEGDVTLSR
+84 TAALLGEGDVTLSR

-120 MLKKEP
+120 MLKKEHR
-126 MLLQDDALANALI
+126 LLQDDALANALI
-139 EKVAKTSFTQFVF
+139 EKVAKPSFTQFVF

-159 LKTQLINAHSDVSD
+159 LQTQLINAHSDVSD
-173 LQKLAKKVLD
+173 LQKLAKKVSN
-183 DALTKQINARIDAIK
+183 DALTDQINARIDAIK
-198 EAAKRPVELKKQL
+198 EAEKRPVELKKQL
-211 TLGLSKYQA
+211 TLVLSKYQA
-220 LLDKSDVET
+220 LLDKSDVEI
-229 IDEKRSELESEL
+229 IDEKRNELEGEL
-241 TGLFAQIDLLTS
+241 TGLFGQIDLLVE

-269 LERYLSRIRPAWEE
+269 LERYLSRIRPAWKE

-308 AWLYNNRLCEATLAD
+308 SWLYNNRLCEATLAD

-344 DDESAT
+344 GDESAT
-350 DKRITQIKRSVDELN
+350 DKRISQIKRSVDELN

-378 QKLLIKLQSL
+378 QKLLIKLQLL

-395 VSAGDSESDK
+395 VSENDSDK
-405 DARDVSVEEASASTE
+405 VKTERGLGAEGEIASALGDGSVASDGLAPE
-420 DLSQVNGGDALQSSS
+420 GGLQS
-435 VVALKAEFDE
+435 LKVQFDE
-445 ARQAYKALSREIDA
+445 AVQAYKTLSSEIDA
-459 IPKALSKRFNAATSS
+459 VPKSLSKRFNTVKNS
-474 VNAKERAQKS
+474 VNAKERAQKT
-484 KENEQVKHIRKHIS
+484 KENEQVKQVRKHIS
-498 VIDNLIAQGK
+498 VIDNLISQGK
-508 FRVAISKFAKLQESY
+508 FRVAISKFAKLQEIYS
-523 AALPGSAKKYVE
+523 ALPDSAKKTVE
-535 KRFEK
+535 KRFAK
-540 TAGDVSRLEGWQDYL
+540 TADDVSRLEGWQDYL

-560 PALVEEAKALASADA
+560 PVLVAEAKALADVAPD
-575 ENIKQRSEAIKY
+575 NIKQRSDAIKY
-587 LRKQWLSLTP
+587 LRKQWLSLT
-597 SSSTS
+597 SSSS
-602 EESSD
+602 NNDESNED
-607 DALLQQQFDDALEKA
+607 KIQQQFDAALERA

-629 YAKLDAQR
+629 YAMLDEQR
-637 AAAREQRMSIIAT
+637 AAAREQRESIINT

-664 KVFDRVSKQWHA
+664 KVFDRASKKWHS

-682 EIYEQLKQEW
+682 DVYEQLKQEW

-702 VNQWQSDNQAQK
+702 VSHWQSENQAQK
-714 RALVTQACQLATEED
+714 RALVTEAQQLSTNED
-729 VAGAADKAQQLQSQW
+729 ITDAADKAQQLQKQW
-744 KQVGHAGKREESKLW
+744 KQIGHAGKREESKLW

-771 RLKAER
+771 RLKSER
-777 KVQNNAF
+777 KLQNNAS
-784 NALVDS
+784 NALADS
-790 LLKQVEA
+790 LLSQLEA
-797 VDINSDDATFS
+797 IDINSDDAEFAQALIATKA
-808 QSISDVRVQLTDLP
+808 QLSELP
-822 RAQRTKVDKKIDSL
+822 KGQRIKVERKIDTIENKRDSL
-836 ESKRAAQAKNAQSQ
+836 AKNAQLQ
-850 ARLARAQALIS
+850 ARLARAQALVS

-877 AETLGKRWSSVLGQS
+877 VETLGKRWSSILGQS
-892 TGNKKTQHDRQWLT
+892 TGSAAGQHDRQWLT
-906 VALEVATGM
+906 VALEVAAGM

-955 DSISEEDNHLLQ
+955 DSISKVDNNLLQ
-967 RVVSV
+967 RVVAV
-972 IDAHPE
+972 ISAHPE

>member
-1 MIFSRIFAPSH
+1 
-12 QSPKPEKRMQAIESL
+12 MQAIENL
-27 SPEKAQEKTI
+27 SPDKAQEKTI

-120 MLKKEP
+120 MLKNEP
-126 MLLQDDALANALI
+126 TLLQDDGLANALI
-139 EKVAKTSFTQFVF
+139 EKVAKPSFTQFVF

-159 LKTQLINAHSDVSD
+159 LQAQLINAHSDVSD
-173 LQKLAKKVLD
+173 LQKLAKKVSD
-183 DALTKQINARIDAIK
+183 DALTDQINGRIDAIK

-211 TLGLSKYQA
+211 TLVLSKYQA

-229 IDEKRSELESEL
+229 IDEKRNDLEGEL
-241 TGLFAQIDLLTS
+241 TGLFAQIDLLVE

-262 RARIGEQ
+262 RSRITEQ
-269 LERYLSRIRPAWEE
+269 VERYLSRIRPAWEE

-298 QQLTYAKEQV
+298 QQLTHAKEQV
-308 AWLYNNRLCEATLAD
+308 SWLYKNRLCEATLAD

-336 TLEQLARL
+336 TLEQLTRL
-344 DDESAT
+344 GSELTAE
-350 DKRITQIKRSVDELN
+350 KRIAEIKREVDALN

-378 QKLLIKLQSL
+378 QKLLIKLQQL
-388 EDIAAKI
+388 EDIAGKI
-395 VSAGDSESDK
+395 ASENDSD
-405 DARDVSVEEASASTE
+405 RVEIDSNLGGEKEVASASSDE
-420 DLSQVNGGDALQSSS
+420 CVVNDAMAAEQSLQS
-435 VVALKAEFDE
+435 LKAQFDE
-445 ARQAYKALSREIDA
+445 AKQAYNALSSEIDA
-459 IPKALSKRFNAATSS
+459 VPKDLSKRFNTAKNS
-474 VNAKERAQKS
+474 VNAKERALRN
-484 KENEQVKHIRKHIS
+484 KENEQVKHVRKHIS
-498 VIDNLIAQGK
+498 VIDNLISQGK
-508 FRVAISKFAKLQESY
+508 FRVAISRFAKLQEAYS
-523 AALPGSAKKYVE
+523 ALTSSAKKSVE
-535 KRFEK
+535 KRFVK
-540 TAGDVSRLEGWQDYL
+540 TADDVSRLEGWQDYL

-560 PALVEEAKALASADA
+560 PALVAEAKALADA
-575 ENIKQRSEAIKY
+575 TPDNIKQRSDAIKY

-597 SSSTS
+597 SSSNND
-602 EESSD
+602 ESSED
-607 DALLQQQFDDALEKA
+607 HLQLQFDAALEKA
-622 FEPCRAH
+622 FEPCRVH
-629 YAKLDAQR
+629 YAKLDEQR
-637 AAAREQRMSIIAT
+637 AAAREQRESIINT

-664 KVFDRVSKQWHA
+664 KVFDRASKKWHS

-682 EIYEQLKQEW
+682 DVYEQLKQEW

-702 VNQWQSDNQAQK
+702 VSQWQSENQAQK
-714 RALVTQACQLATEED
+714 RALVTEAQQLSTNED
-729 VAGAADKAQQLQSQW
+729 ITDAADKAQQLQKQW

-771 RLKAER
+771 RLKAQR
-777 KVQNNAF
+777 KLQTNAS

-790 LLKQVEA
+790 LLNQIEA
-797 VDINSDDATFS
+797 IDINSDDADFALA
-808 QSISDVRVQLTDLP
+808 VNAVQ
-822 RAQRTKVDKKIDSL
+822 AQLSELSKGQRSKVERKLDTI
-836 ESKRAAQAKNAQSQ
+836 ENKRETLANNAQLQ
-850 ARLARAQALIS
+850 ARLARAQALVQ

-877 AETLGKRWSSVLGQS
+877 AETLGKRWSSLLGQS
-892 TGNKKTQHDRQWLT
+892 TGSAAGQHDRQWLT

-940 EAATAPDILADWLSY
+940 EAATASDILADWLSY
-955 DSISEEDNHLLQ
+955 ESINKADNDLLQ
-967 RVVSV
+967 RVVAV
-972 IDAHPE
+972 ISAHPE

>member
-126 MLLQDDALANALI
+126 TLLQDDALANALI
-139 EKVAKTSFTQFVF
+139 EKVAKPSFTQFVF

-159 LKTQLINAHSDVSD
+159 LQTQLINAHSDVSD

-183 DALTKQINARIDAIK
+183 DALVTQINARIDAIK

-229 IDEKRSELESEL
+229 IDEKRNELESEL

-262 RARIGEQ
+262 RSRIGEQ

-344 DDESAT
+344 GDESAT

-388 EDIAAKI
+388 EDITAKI
-395 VSAGDSESDK
+395 VSASDSESDK
-405 DARDVSVEEASASTE
+405 DTRDVSVEEASASTE

-459 IPKALSKRFNAATSS
+459 IPKALSKRFNAATSR
-474 VNAKERAQKS
+474 VNAKERAQKA

-560 PALVEEAKALASADA
+560 PALLEEAKALASADA
-575 ENIKQRSEAIKY
+575 ENIKQRSETIKY

-597 SSSTS
+597 SSPTS

-629 YAKLDAQR
+629 YAKLDTQR

-658 PEAELV
+658 PDAELV

-692 KAVSSPIQAK
+692 KAVSSPIQAR

-729 VAGAADKAQQLQSQW
+729 VADAADKAQQLQSQW
-744 KQVGHAGKREESKLW
+744 KQVGHAGKREESRLW

-771 RLKAER
+771 RLKAKR

-808 QSISDVRVQLTDLP
+808 QSISDVRAQLTDLP
-822 RAQRTKVDKKIDSL
+822 KAQRTKVDKKIDSL

-892 TGNKKTQHDRQWLT
+892 TGNKTTQHDRQWLT

-915 PSPDA
+915 PSPEA

-972 IDAHPE
+972 IDAYPE
-978 IVA
+978 IVV

>member
-126 MLLQDDALANALI
+126 TLLQDDALANALI
-139 EKVAKTSFTQFVF
+139 EKVAKPSFTHFVF

-159 LKTQLINAHSDVSD
+159 LQTQLINAHSDVSG

-183 DALTKQINARIDAIK
+183 DALVTQINARIDAIK

-229 IDEKRSELESEL
+229 IDEKRNELESEL

-262 RARIGEQ
+262 RSRIGEQ

-308 AWLYNNRLCEATLAD
+308 AWLYSNRLCEATLAD
-323 VATVNESV
+323 VATVNEGV

-344 DDESAT
+344 GDESAT

-388 EDIAAKI
+388 EDITAKI
-395 VSAGDSESDK
+395 VSASDSESDK
-405 DARDVSVEEASASTE
+405 DTRDVSVEEASASTE

-459 IPKALSKRFNAATSS
+459 IPKALSKRFNAATSR
-474 VNAKERAQKS
+474 VNAKERAQKA

-560 PALVEEAKALASADA
+560 PALLEEAKALASADA

-597 SSSTS
+597 SSPTS

-629 YAKLDAQR
+629 YAKLDTQR

-692 KAVSSPIQAK
+692 KAVSSPIQAR

-729 VAGAADKAQQLQSQW
+729 VADAADKAQQLQSQW
-744 KQVGHAGKREESKLW
+744 KQVGHAGKREESRLW

-771 RLKAER
+771 RLKAKR

-797 VDINSDDATFS
+797 VDINSDDVTFS
-808 QSISDVRVQLTDLP
+808 QSISDVRAQLTDLP
-822 RAQRTKVDKKIDSL
+822 KAQRTKVDKKIDSL

-892 TGNKKTQHDRQWLT
+892 TGNKTTQHDRQWLT

-915 PSPDA
+915 PSPEA

-972 IDAHPE
+972 IDAYPE
-978 IVA
+978 IVV

>member
-126 MLLQDDALANALI
+126 MLLQDDALASALI
-139 EKVAKTSFTQFVF
+139 EKVAKPSFTQFVF

-298 QQLTYAKEQV
+298 QQLTHAKEQV

-323 VATVNESV
+323 VAKEYESV
-331 RGVEA
+331 CGAEA
-336 TLEQLARL
+336 TLVNRARL

-350 DKRITQIKRSVDELN
+350 DKRITQIKHSVDELN

-395 VSAGDSESDK
+395 VSASDSESDK
-405 DARDVSVEEASASTE
+405 EPRDVSVEEASASTE

-714 RALVTQACQLATEED
+714 RALVTQACQLASEED
-729 VAGAADKAQQLQSQW
+729 VAGAADKAQLLQSQW

-797 VDINSDDATFS
+797 VDINSDDVTFS
-808 QSISDVRVQLTDLP
+808 QSISDVRAQLTDLP
-822 RAQRTKVDKKIDSL
+822 KAQRTKVDKKIDSL

-892 TGNKKTQHDRQWLT
+892 TGNKTTQHDRQWLT

-972 IDAHPE
+972 IDTHPE

>member
-126 MLLQDDALANALI
+126 TLLQDDALANALI
-139 EKVAKTSFTQFVF
+139 EKVAKPSFTHFVF

-159 LKTQLINAHSDVSD
+159 LQTQLINAHSDVSD

-229 IDEKRSELESEL
+229 IDEKRNELESEL

-253 EERADYEEK
+253 EERVDYEEK

-298 QQLTYAKEQV
+298 QQLTHAKEQV

-323 VATVNESV
+323 VATVNGSV

-378 QKLLIKLQSL
+378 QKLLIKLQLL

-395 VSAGDSESDK
+395 VGISDSESK
-405 DARDVSVEEASASTE
+405 ESTRDVSTEEASALAE
-420 DLSQVNGGDALQSSS
+420 DSSQINGGEEAQNSS
-435 VVALKAEFDE
+435 VVDLKAEFDE
-445 ARQAYKALSREIDA
+445 ARQAYKVLSREIDA
-459 IPKALSKRFNAATSS
+459 VPKALSKRFNAATSS

-484 KENEQVKHIRKHIS
+484 KENEQVKYVRKHIS

-508 FRVAISKFAKLQESY
+508 FRVAISKFTKLQESY
-523 AALPGSAKKYVE
+523 SALPDSAKKYVE

-540 TAGDVSRLEGWQDYL
+540 TADDVSRLEGWQDYL

-560 PALVEEAKALASADA
+560 PALVEEAIALANADVD
-575 ENIKQRSEAIKY
+575 NIKQRSEAIKY
-587 LRKQWLSLTP
+587 LRKQWLSLMP
-597 SSSTS
+597 SSSNG
-602 EESSD
+602 EESSED
-607 DALLQQQFDDALEKA
+607 KLLQQQFDDALEKA

-629 YAKLDAQR
+629 YAKLDEQR
-637 AAAREQRMSIIAT
+637 AAAREQRMSVIAT
-650 VKAMDINM
+650 VKAMDINI

-664 KVFDRVSKQWHA
+664 KVFDRASKQWHS

-808 QSISDVRVQLTDLP
+808 QSISDVRAQLTDLP
-822 RAQRTKVDKKIDSL
+822 KAQRTKVDKKIDSL

-892 TGNKKTQHDRQWLT
+892 TGNKTTQHDRQWLT

-929 LQMMTSKLEQG
+929 LQMMTAKLEQG
-940 EAATAPDILADWLSY
+940 EAATAPETLADWLSY
-955 DSISEEDNHLLQ
+955 DSIREADNHLLQ
-967 RVVSV
+967 RVVAV

-978 IVA
+978 IVV

>member
-12 QSPKPEKRMQAIESL
+12 QSPKPEKRMQAIENL
-27 SPEKAQEKTI
+27 SPDKAQEKTI

-76 KKAAEKKV
+76 KKVAEKKV
-84 NAALLGEGDVTLSR
+84 NAALLGDGDVTLSR
-98 QEIFSFLTE
+98 QEVFSFLTE

-114 VQLVPQ
+114 VQLIPQ

-126 MLLQDDALANALI
+126 RVLEDDNLARALI
-139 EKVAKTSFTQFVF
+139 EKVGKPSFTQFVF
-152 LEGASPQ
+152 LEGASSQ
-159 LKTQLINAHSDVSD
+159 LRTQLINAHSDVSD
-173 LQKLAKKVLD
+173 LQKLARKVSC
-183 DALTKQINARIDAIK
+183 DALTAQINARIEAIK

-229 IDEKRSELESEL
+229 IDEKRNELESGL
-241 TGLFAQIDLLTS
+241 TGLFAQIDLLTQD
-253 EERADYEEK
+253 ERADYEEK
-262 RARIGEQ
+262 RARISEQ

-283 KQQASQRANTKALCE
+283 KQRASQRANTKALCE

-308 AWLYNNRLCEATLAD
+308 SWLYNSRLCDATLAD

-344 DDESAT
+344 DGESTT
-350 DKRITQIKRSVDELN
+350 DKRITQIKHSVDELN

-395 VSAGDSESDK
+395 VALSDSVSEKSTRDLSAG
-405 DARDVSVEEASASTE
+405 EASASAE
-420 DLSQVNGGDALQSSS
+420 DLSQLNGGDEVKAT
-435 VVALKAEFDE
+435 LKAEFDE
-445 ARQAYKALSREIDA
+445 ARQAYKALSGEIRA
-459 IPKALSKRFNAATSS
+459 VPKALSKRFNAATSS

-484 KENEQVKHIRKHIS
+484 KENEQVKHVRKHIS
-498 VIDNLIAQGK
+498 VIDNLISQGK
-508 FRVAISKFAKLQESY
+508 FRAAISKFSKLQESY
-523 AALPGSAKKYVE
+523 DALPNTAKKSVE

-560 PALVEEAKALASADA
+560 PALVAEAQALADTAPDD
-575 ENIKQRSEAIKY
+575 IKQRSEAIKY

-597 SSSTS
+597 SSSNND
-602 EESSD
+602 ESSD
-607 DALLQQQFDDALEKA
+607 NSLQQQFDDALEKA
-622 FEPCRAH
+622 FEPCRAY
-629 YAKLDAQR
+629 YAKLDEQR
-637 AAAREQRMSIIAT
+637 IASREQRESIINT

-664 KVFDRVSKQWHA
+664 KAFDRASKKWHS

-682 EIYEQLKQEW
+682 EVYEQLRQEW
-692 KAVSSPIQAK
+692 KTVSSPIQDK
-702 VNQWQSDNQAQK
+702 VSQWQSDNKAQK
-714 RALVTQACQLATEED
+714 RALVVKAQQLSTGED
-729 VAGAADKAQQLQSQW
+729 IADAADKAQQLQKQW
-744 KQVGHAGKREESKLW
+744 KQIGHAGKREESKLW
-759 AEFKAANDTVFE
+759 AEFKAANDSVFE
-771 RLKAER
+771 RLKAQR
-777 KVQNNAF
+777 KLQNNAS

-790 LLKQVEA
+790 LLSQVEA
-797 VDINSDDATFS
+797 IDINSDDAGFT
-808 QSISDVRVQLTDLP
+808 QAVDAVQAQLSDLP
-822 RAQRTKVDKKIDSL
+822 KAQRSKIERKL
-836 ESKRAAQAKNAQSQ
+836 ESIEKKRETLAKSAQSQ
-850 ARLARAQALIS
+850 ARVARAEALVS

-877 AETLGKRWSSVLGQS
+877 AETLGKRWSSLLGQS
-892 TGNKKTQHDRQWLT
+892 TGSAMSQHDRQWLT
-906 VALEVATGM
+906 VALEVAAGV

-940 EAATAPDILADWLSY
+940 EAATASDILADWLSY
-955 DSISEEDNHLLQ
+955 DSIDKADKNLIQ
-967 RVVSV
+967 RVVAV
-972 IDAHPE
+972 IGANPE

>member
-27 SPEKAQEKTI
+27 SPDKAQEKTI

-98 QEIFSFLTE
+98 QEVFSFLTE

-126 MLLQDDALANALI
+126 TLLHDDALANALI
-139 EKVAKTSFTQFVF
+139 EKVAKPSFTQFVF
-152 LEGASPQ
+152 LEGASTQ
-159 LKTQLINAHSDVSD
+159 LQTQLINAHSDVSD
-173 LQKLAKKVLD
+173 LQKLAKKVSD
-183 DALTKQINARIDAIK
+183 DALTTQINARIDAIK

-220 LLDKSDVET
+220 LLDKSDVGT
-229 IDEKRSELESEL
+229 IDERRNELESEL
-241 TGLFAQIDLLTS
+241 TGLFAQIDLLTE

-283 KQQASQRANTKALCE
+283 QQHASQRANTKALCE
-298 QQLTYAKEQV
+298 QQLSHAKEQV

-350 DKRITQIKRSVDELN
+350 DERITQIKRSVDELN

-378 QKLLIKLQSL
+378 QKLLIKLQLL
-388 EDIAAKI
+388 EDVAAKI
-395 VSAGDSESDK
+395 VEISDSEPKEST
-405 DARDVSVEEASASTE
+405 RDVSTEEASASAE
-420 DLSQVNGGDALQSSS
+420 DSSQINGGEEAQNSS
-435 VVALKAEFDE
+435 VVDLKAEFDE
-445 ARQAYKALSREIDA
+445 ARQAFKALSREIDA
-459 IPKALSKRFNAATSS
+459 VPKTLSKRFNAATSS

-484 KENEQVKHIRKHIS
+484 KENEQVKYVRKHIS

-508 FRVAISKFAKLQESY
+508 FRVAISKFTKLQESY
-523 AALPGSAKKYVE
+523 SALPDSAKKYVE

-560 PALVEEAKALASADA
+560 PALVEEAIALTNADVD
-575 ENIKQRSEAIKY
+575 NIKQRSEAIKY

-597 SSSTS
+597 SSSNG
-602 EESSD
+602 EESSED
-607 DALLQQQFDDALEKA
+607 KLLQQQFDDALEKA

-629 YAKLDAQR
+629 YAKLDEQR
-637 AAAREQRMSIIAT
+637 AAARDQRLSVIAT

-664 KVFDRVSKQWHA
+664 KVFDRASKQWHS

-714 RALVTQACQLATEED
+714 RALVAQAQQLSVEED
-729 VAGAADKAQQLQSQW
+729 VTEAADKAQQLQSQW
-744 KQVGHAGKREESKLW
+744 KQIGHAGKREESKLW
-759 AEFKAANDTVFE
+759 AQFKAANDNVFE

-797 VDINSDDATFS
+797 VDINSDDTAFS
-808 QSISDVRVQLTDLP
+808 QSIGDIRSQLTDLP
-822 RAQRTKVDKKIDSL
+822 KAQRTKVERNIDAL
-836 ESKRAAQAKNAQSQ
+836 ESKRVAQAKSAQSQ

-869 GSGDEQSL
+869 GSGDEQAL
-877 AETLGKRWSSVLGQS
+877 AETLGKRWASVLGQS
-892 TGNKKTQHDRQWLT
+892 NGSAAGQHDRQWLT

-915 PSPDA
+915 PSPEA
-920 DASIRSSVQ
+920 DASTRSSVQ
-929 LQMMTSKLEQG
+929 LQMMTAKLEKG
-940 EAATAPDILADWLSY
+940 EAATASDILADWLSY
-955 DSISEEDNHLLQ
+955 DSISEADNHLLQ
-967 RVVSV
+967 RVVAV